1 MPALPIFGNGI
12 ALRFLAKLILRET
25 LPSTMLLTG
34 PGGVGKALTGFAFIT
49 ALVCERNIGKR
60 AQSAVDIAGG
70 NGGGDNAHETS
81 TLLSSCG
88 ECAACRALE
97 AGVSTDFA
105 GIRPKTAKL
114 TLKTVRE
121 EHGSF
126 RDAYLYP
133 RALPYRL
140 FLMEECHAM
149 SEDLANTMLKLL
161 EEPPER
167 TLFILVT
174 DQPSLLLPTI
184 ISRSLRVRFRPE
196 PEAALAQWLR
206 DDGVSATDAENA
218 AFFAQGRA
226 GIARFFLLEK
236 ELLPK
241 TTAVMGK
248 FTGMLKKQPTAAG
261 LYPLGDALLAL
272 ADIYHDAMVRVETGD
287 VPQSYYLLPWRRAA
301 EAIGDDEPEKM
312 ADERRRELRRDA
324 LQLALDMLLL
334 AVWRVNPGAAAASA
348 PLFGQATSMLDVN
361 LREEQVVDYLLV
373 GMAGARISSP

>member
-1 MPALPIFGNGI
+1 MPAPSFFGNDI
-12 ALRFLAKLILRET
+12 ALRFLAKLLSRET

-34 PGGVGKALTGFAFIT
+34 PGGVGKALAGFAFIKALACEKNLATRIT
-49 ALVCERNIGKR
+49 AHP
-60 AQSAVDIAGG
+60 D
-70 NGGGDNAHETS
+70 
-81 TLLSSCG
+81 TLDPCG

-97 AGVSTDFA
+97 SGASTDFA

-140 FLMEECHAM
+140 FLLEECHAM

-184 ISRSLRVRFRPE
+184 LSRSLRVRFRPE
-196 PEAALAQWLR
+196 PEDALAQWLR
-206 DDGVSATDAENA
+206 DDGVAASDAENA
-218 AFFAQGRA
+218 AFFAQGRV

-248 FTGMLKKQPTAAG
+248 FTGMLKKQPSAAG

-272 ADIYHDAMVRVETGD
+272 ADLYHDAMVRVETGD
-287 VPQSYYLLPWRRAA
+287 VPHSYYLLPWRRAA
-301 EAIGDDEPEKM
+301 EGIGGEEPEKL

-334 AVWRVNPGAAAASA
+334 AVWRANPDAAAASA
-348 PLFGQATSMLDVN
+348 PLFGQATNMLDVN

-373 GMAGARISSP
+373 GMAGARITSP

>member
-1 MPALPIFGNGI
+1 VQDSTFFGNSI
-12 ALRFLAKLILRET
+12 ALRFLAKLLARET

-34 PGGVGKALTGFAFIT
+34 PGGVGKALAGFAFIK
-49 ALVCERNIGKR
+49 ALACERAAKHASVVSPVEPRSVLSEAEGQNVPSLTEG
-60 AQSAVDIAGG
+60 
-70 NGGGDNAHETS
+70 
-81 TLLSSCG
+81 LSSCG

-97 AGVSTDFA
+97 AGASTDFA

-140 FLMEECHAM
+140 FIMEECHAM

-184 ISRSLRVRFRPE
+184 LSRSLRVHFRTE
-196 PEAALAQWLR
+196 PEDALAQWLR
-206 DDGVSATDAENA
+206 EDGATATDAENA
-218 AFFAQGRA
+218 AYFAQGRA
-226 GIARFFLLEK
+226 GLARFFLLDK

-248 FTGMLKKQPTAAG
+248 ASGLVKKEPAAAG
-261 LYPLGDALLAL
+261 MKALSEPMLAL
-272 ADIYHDAMVRVETGD
+272 ADLYHDALLRVESGD
-287 VPQSYYLLPWRRAA
+287 VPAEYYLLPWRRPA
-301 EAIGDDEPEKM
+301 EAAGDGEPEKM
-312 ADERRRELRRDA
+312 ADERKRELRRDA
-324 LQLALDMLLL
+324 LQMALNVLLL
-334 AVWRVNPGAAAASA
+334 TLWRANPQAAATSA
-348 PLFGQATSMLDVN
+348 PLFGQATNMLDVN
-361 LREEQVVDYLLV
+361 LREEQVMDYLLV
-373 GMAGARISSP
+373 KMAGAKI

>member
-1 MPALPIFGNGI
+1 MPVQAFFGNSI
-12 ALRFLAKLILRET
+12 ALRFLAKLLMRET

-34 PGGVGKALTGFAFIT
+34 PGGVGKALAGFAFIK
-49 ALVCERNIGKR
+49 ALVCERNTQER
-60 AQSAVDIAGG
+60 FTTHPDSLD
-70 NGGGDNAHETS
+70 
-81 TLLSSCG
+81 SCG
-88 ECAACRALE
+88 ECAACKSLE

-140 FLMEECHAM
+140 FLLEECHAM

-184 ISRSLRVRFRPE
+184 LSRSLRVRFRPE
-196 PEAALAQWLR
+196 SEPALAQWLR
-206 DDGVSATDAENA
+206 DDGVPATDAENA

-248 FTGMLKKQPTAAG
+248 FTGMLKKQPSAAG

-272 ADIYHDAMVRVETGD
+272 ADLYHDAMVRVETGD
-287 VPQSYYLLPWRRAA
+287 VPKSYYLLPWRRAA
-301 EAIGDDEPEKM
+301 EGVGGDEPEKL

-334 AVWRVNPGAAAASA
+334 AVWRANPDAAAASA
-348 PLFGQATSMLDVN
+348 PLFGEATSMLDVN

-373 GMAGARISSP
+373 GMAGARITSP

>member
-1 MPALPIFGNGI
+1 MPAPAFFGNSI
-12 ALRFLAKLILRET
+12 ALRFLAKLLMRET

-34 PGGVGKALTGFAFIT
+34 PGGLGKALAGFAFIK
-49 ALVCERNIGKR
+49 ALVCERNTETR
-60 AQSAVDIAGG
+60 SGG
-70 NGGGDNAHETS
+70 AHADSLE
-81 TLLSSCG
+81 SCG
-88 ECAACRALE
+88 ECAACNALE
-97 AGVSTDFA
+97 AGASTDFA

-133 RALPYRL
+133 RQLPYRL

-174 DQPSLLLPTI
+174 DRPALLLPTI
-184 ISRSLRVRFRPE
+184 LSRSLRVQFHPE
-196 PEAALAQWLR
+196 PEAALSQWLR
-206 DDGVSATDAENA
+206 DDGVSASDAENA

-226 GIARFFLLEK
+226 GVARFFLLDK

-248 FTGMLKKQPTAAG
+248 VSGLVKKDPTSAGMKALNDP
-261 LYPLGDALLAL
+261 LLAL
-272 ADIYHDAMVRVETGD
+272 TDIYHDAMLRVENGD
-287 VPQSYYLLPWRRAA
+287 VPPGYYLLPWRRAGEVA
-301 EAIGDDEPEKM
+301 GGGEPEKM
-312 ADERRRELRRDA
+312 ADERKRELRRDA
-324 LQLALDMLLL
+324 LQLALDVLLL
-334 AVWRVNPGAAAASA
+334 TLWRANPHAAAASA
-348 PLFGQATSMLDVN
+348 PLFGQATNMLDVN
-361 LREEQVVDYLLV
+361 LREEQVVDYLLIK
-373 GMAGARISSP
+373 MAGARI